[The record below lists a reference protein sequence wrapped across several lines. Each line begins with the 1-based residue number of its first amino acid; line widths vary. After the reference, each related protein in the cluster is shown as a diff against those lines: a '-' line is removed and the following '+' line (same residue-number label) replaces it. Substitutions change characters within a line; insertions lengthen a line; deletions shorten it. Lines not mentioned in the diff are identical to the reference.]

1 MASSSLLAK
10 SEGCWKHK
18 QCDVNLLTLRT
29 YPGRDRPPL
38 FGSTVRRGEL
48 DGGDAEGERVW
59 LAGSCGDNHNHHDP
73 KVHNIQVAQIPRFP
87 DVTGQNGHSRRRS
100 VQRRSGITFTPYTPA
115 RTRRRYS

>member
-29 YPGRDRPPL
+29 YPGRDRPAL
-38 FGSTVRRGEL
+38 CGSTVRRGEL

-73 KVHNIQVAQIPRFP
+73 KVHNIQVAQIPLPGR
-87 DVTGQNGHSRRRS
+87 DGSERALTARS
-100 VQRRSGITFTPYTPA
+100 VRRRSGITFTPYTPA
-115 RTRRRYS
+115 RTR